1 MNLSFISS
9 LVAPIF
15 GVIDKAVTDK
25 DLAQQLKHEIQS
37 DLINNSA
44 KELESAANIII
55 AEAQGG
61 SWLQQSWRPITM
73 LTFTALVVAHWLGF
87 TAENL
92 PEEQVLSLL
101 EIVKVGLA
109 GYVLGRSGEK
119 IMKEYKKS

>member
-1 MNLSFISS
+1 MSLSLISS

-15 GVIDKAVTDK
+15 SVIDKAVPDR
-25 DLAQQLKHEIQS
+25 DLAEKLKHEIQS
-37 DLINNSA
+37 DLVNNRA

-61 SWLQQSWRPITM
+61 SWLQNSWRPITM
-73 LTFTALVVAHWLGF
+73 LTFTSLVVMHWLGF

-92 PEEQVLSLL
+92 PEDQVIALL

-119 IMKEYKKS
+119 IMKEYKK